1 MSTNATNVVSTNW
14 TGLAM
19 NVTIAALINCG
30 FRQYVMTNWTFI
42 VFSSFCVHISITIF
56 YGRQCFVLLI
66 KIDAV
71 VKNVSFRVTRHC
83 LRQSTII
90 PPSPRLL
97 PEMFPMTA
105 MSNPLLFLYCRYVI
119 IKQIPR

>member
-19 NVTIAALINCG
+19 NVTIAAALINCG
-30 FRQYVMTNWTFI
+30 FRKYVMTNWTFI
-42 VFSSFCVHISITIF
+42 VFSSFRIHISITIF
-56 YGRQCFVLLI
+56 YCSQRFVLFF

-90 PPSPRLL
+90 PPSP
-97 PEMFPMTA
+97 
-105 MSNPLLFLYCRYVI
+105 
-119 IKQIPR
+119 Q